1 MKLVVIKKEEFNS
14 IYEAMTTSF
23 ASDEI
28 RTFEDA
34 YKLLSL
40 KEYKVFHLISKNEKV
55 GFITIWNLSSCT
67 FVEHFVIYEEYRNK
81 GFGGMAIDLINKEFD
96 NVVLEAELGTTDLSK
111 RRLGFYRRHGF
122 KINDIDYVQPAYH
135 KDKQPVDMHLLSYP
149 SKLKNI
155 DKLIEEIYELVYG
168 VKKVC

>member
-1 MKLVVIKKEEFNS
+1 MKFEVINKEEFNS
-14 IYEAMTTSF
+14 IYESMTTSF

-40 KEYKVFHLISKNEKV
+40 KEYKVFHLTLNNNKV
-55 GFITIWNLSSCT
+55 GFITLWKFDTCT

-81 GFGGMAIDLINKEFD
+81 GYGGTAIDLINKEF
-96 NVVLEAELGTTDLSK
+96 NKVVLEAELGTTDLSK
-111 RRLGFYRRHGF
+111 RRLAFYRRHGF

-135 KDKQPVDMHLLSYP
+135 KDKQPVDMYLLSYP
-149 SKLKNI
+149 NKLENI